1 MCILKF
7 ITLLRH
13 VSSGPMMGEVS
24 LETVPLNILAHD
36 VINLL
41 HIYIYIYVKTY
52 IVFIKV
58 YITVK
63 CFMLKCFQEK
73 SFFTFTITIDR

>member
-63 CFMLKCFQEK
+63 
-73 SFFTFTITIDR
+73 

>member
-1 MCILKF
+1 MYIIYTCYNLSIYLSIYMCILKF

-41 HIYIYIYVKTY
+41 HIYIYIYIY
-52 IVFIKV
+52 INI
-58 YITVK
+58 
-63 CFMLKCFQEK
+63 C
-73 SFFTFTITIDR
+73 

>member
-41 HIYIYIYVKTY
+41 HIYIYIYIYKY
-52 IVFIKV
+52 
-58 YITVK
+58 
-63 CFMLKCFQEK
+63 MLKP
-73 SFFTFTITIDR
+73 I